1 MTRLCTHI
9 IIGFA
14 KIKDGL
20 LFPMMKEDEQIYQ
33 EIVALKQKSPEFK
46 VLLSVGGA
54 NNDLGFRGV
63 IRTLEQREEF
73 ALHSAKYLQEFGLDG
88 IDLDWECEFTT
99 HFSKTISI
107 CLTIFFY
114 SSSLVQPL

>member
-99 HFSKTISI
+99 NFSKTISI